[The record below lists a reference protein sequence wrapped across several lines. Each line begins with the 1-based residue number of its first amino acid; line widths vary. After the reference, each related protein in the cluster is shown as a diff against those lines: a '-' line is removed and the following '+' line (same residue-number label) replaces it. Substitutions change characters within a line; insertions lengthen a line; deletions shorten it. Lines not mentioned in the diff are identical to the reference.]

1 MLNRFILIAALF
13 CISISAFT
21 QKTIKGTVFNEE
33 DEPLINATVV
43 LLSPV
48 DSIMKYF
55 GVTNKD
61 GYYQIK
67 NIRDGNYIMQFSFVG
82 SELLNQN
89 LTIPF
94 DKEEDF
100 GKTVLKSLNID
111 AVEVVAEYV
120 PIRFRNDTVEFNAK
134 AFKTKPDAVVE
145 DLLKKIPG
153 IEVDVSGNIKA
164 LGEDVTK
171 VLVDGKEFFGRDKK
185 IATKNLPADAID
197 KVEVYD
203 KKSYEAEF
211 TGIDD
216 GERDR
221 TINLE
226 LLEEAKAGNLGN
238 FQAGAGTNEHYNAS
252 GRLYRFKESTQ
263 LALLGMYNNINQFGF
278 TAQNMGKFGTQI
290 KGLNTTGAGGFNFS
304 YNPTQFNKYYISYLG
319 SVRTNQLDQHTD
331 GEFFSDQGSYFQ
343 SSDMDEETRN
353 TPNSFDFGIHHR
365 FNPRHNLI
373 FTGGFDL
380 IKNDLDRITNTITFT
395 EADTVND
402 LFSNYGQLSDI
413 LTGSAKASY
422 MARLNEG
429 KTQFSTIFNISL
441 NDHFSGSK
449 FNNSTHIYNPDTIIV
464 AKQFLDN
471 QTDRFS
477 VSVNPSFVQKIAKL
491 WYISPQVKV
500 GMNNETIDQK
510 QGNTISDNLPVDS
523 VSPEFLREHK
533 VLETGLTFR
542 RTNSISNFYITLN
555 ASWNELGSTLELDSS
570 LLDGH
575 TENGTWFHILPTVF
589 FEKRI
594 RAGKRVKFM
603 YRSTINI
610 PSAGQL
616 LPVYNTTNPLLL
628 VQGNQDLK
636 PELRHIL
643 FSELSIFDQFSFTFL
658 HIRLYGSYTQ
668 DKMSWSQTISDKLV
682 KYNTPV
688 NVPWDYAANG
698 YTRFSTPI
706 RKLGIKVNLTINESY
721 HKGLNIINDEDN
733 ILNTWTHSL
742 DFNIENRLKEKLDAR
757 IGSSI
762 SLTDIKYSIQDELD
776 NRYYNTVYYG
786 DLYYTPN
793 DHWNF
798 QFTTRIT
805 KYNSESLDESINMPL
820 IDAGISYYF
829 LKGNR
834 GVITLRGIDL
844 LDKITGF
851 QQISDVNYLMQINS
865 NTLGRYIMLSF
876 KYRITAMGN
885 RKSMGK
891 RK

>member
-1 MLNRFILIAALF
+1 MLNRLILIAVLF
-13 CISISAFT
+13 FMSISAFT
-21 QKTIKGTVFNEE
+21 QRTIKGTVFNEE

-43 LLSPV
+43 LLSPA

-55 GVTNKD
+55 GVTNKE
-61 GYYQIK
+61 GFYQIL

-82 SELLNQN
+82 SELLIENIA
-89 LTIPF
+89 IPSE
-94 DKEEDF
+94 KGEDF
-100 GKTVLKSLNID
+100 GKTVLKTLSID
-111 AVEVVAEYV
+111 AVEVIGEYV
-120 PIRFRNDTVEFNAK
+120 PIRFRSDTVEFNAK

-216 GERDR
+216 GVRDR

-238 FQAGAGTNEHYNAS
+238 LEVGAGTNELYKAS
-252 GRLYRFKESTQ
+252 GKLYRFKESTQ

-278 TAQNMGKFGTQI
+278 TAQNMGKFGDQV
-290 KGLNTTGAGGFNFS
+290 KGLNSTGAGGFNFS
-304 YNPTQFNKYYISYLG
+304 YNPTPFNKYYISYLG
-319 SVRTNQLDQHTD
+319 SVRTNQLDQHTE
-331 GEFFSDQGSYFQ
+331 GEYFSDQGSYYQ
-343 SSDMDEETRN
+343 SSDKDEETRN

-402 LFSNYGQLSDI
+402 LFSTYDQLSDI
-413 LTGSAKASY
+413 LSGSAKASY
-422 MARLNEG
+422 MAKLNEG
-429 KTQFSTIFNISL
+429 KTQFNTTFNISQ
-441 NDHFSGSK
+441 NNHFSGAN

-464 AKQFLDN
+464 ADQFLDN

-477 VSVNPSFVQKIAKL
+477 VSVNSSFLQKIAKL
-491 WYISPQVKV
+491 WFISPGVKI

-533 VLETGLTFR
+533 FLETGFTFR
-542 RTNSISNFYITLN
+542 RTTSASNFYITLT
-555 ASWNELGSTLELDSS
+555 AAWNELGSTLWD
-570 LLDGH
+570 DH
-575 TENGTWFHILPTVF
+575 NDNGTWFHILPSLF

-594 RAGKRVKFM
+594 RAGRRVKFR
-603 YRSTINI
+603 YSANVNL

-616 LPVYNTTNPLLL
+616 LPIYNTTNPLLL

-658 HIRLYGSYTQ
+658 HIRLFGSYTQ
-668 DKMSWSQTISDKLV
+668 DKISWSQTISQDLV
-682 KYNTPV
+682 KFNTPV
-688 NVPWDYAANG
+688 NVPWDYSANG
-698 YTRFSTPI
+698 YANFSTPI
-706 RKLGIKVNLTINESY
+706 RKLGIKVNLRINEGY
-721 HKGLNIINDEDN
+721 HKGLNIVNDEDN
-733 ILNTWTHSL
+733 ILNSWTHTV
-742 DFNIENRLKEKLDAR
+742 DFSIENRLKEKLDAR

-786 DLYYTPN
+786 DLYYSPN

-805 KYNSESLDESINMPL
+805 NYNSESLDESINMPL

-834 GVITLRGIDL
+834 GVLTLRGIDL
-844 LDKITGF
+844 LDKNTGF

-876 KYRITAMGN
+876 KYRLTSMGG
-885 RKSMGK
+885 KKPMGK